1 MEIPTVFRS
10 GTLDIKIRGEI
21 SLQIGVKGNVQN
33 WRYAMVPIDAQP
45 VV

>member
-21 SLQIGVKGNVQN
+21 SLQIGVKGVKST
-33 WRYAMVPIDAQP
+33 WR
-45 VV
+45 